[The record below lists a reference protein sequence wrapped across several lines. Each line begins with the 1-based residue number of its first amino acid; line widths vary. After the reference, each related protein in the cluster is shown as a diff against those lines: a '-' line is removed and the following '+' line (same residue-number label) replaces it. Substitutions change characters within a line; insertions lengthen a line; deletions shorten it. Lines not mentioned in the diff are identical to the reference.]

1 MDSLQEQR
9 FELLQR
15 LEISLP
21 PYQISRMKVDVV
33 ENNSLSYQLDE
44 EAFADLVAMFTHA
57 EDMGARPPEVFLKVN
72 VKQGPPSKADQASAQ
87 AEKLVTPSPT
97 RGRTGS
103 KLKKKKRTPT
113 RKAPTAI
120 AAAASSGGRGS
131 EFDKVSA
138 EMATRSGERLR
149 GQALEFAELVKKK
162 EKDKQTA
169 ERECATVKHQLQ
181 QANER
186 AAKRREEDAAR
197 EAALIAAAEERAP
210 HVRNV
215 KCNV

>member
-1 MDSLQEQR
+1 M
-9 FELLQR
+9 
-15 LEISLP
+15 P
-21 PYQISRMKVDVV
+21 PYQISRMEVDVV
-33 ENNSLSYQLDE
+33 ENNSISYQLDE
-44 EAFADLVAMFTHA
+44 EAFADLVAMFTNA
-57 EDMGARPPEVFLKVN
+57 EDMGAQPPEVHLMVKV
-72 VKQGPPSKADQASAQ
+72 KQQGPPSKADQAVAK
-87 AEKLVTPSPT
+87 APPSPT

-103 KLKKKKRTPT
+103 KLKKKKKRTPT
-113 RKAPTAI
+113 PTAPTAG
-120 AAAASSGGRGS
+120 AAAASSG

-138 EMATRSGERLR
+138 EMATRSGERLH
-149 GQALEFAELVKKK
+149 GQALQFAELVKKK